1 MKLLLSDGTA
11 VAVEGYQKTS
21 ATVNG
26 NTVDAVLFSVVNST
40 LEKVKTLFNGGDNLA
55 VLHVYTDDNIL
66 KDTFNGYEHRVS
78 IALGDTD
85 TSFEVVV
92 AKTSEVNEK
101 ISALDKE
108 IEGVKT
114 SIESINKAVAAT
126 SESVNA
132 ILKTVETINKAVTDQ
147 AKTIS
152 TITESINTVT
162 ESTSSATLKADN
174 AELAVSRMNEKIASV
189 LETVQTFSNS
199 MNNIVEAVNSANQ
212 ASGQA
217 VNATDRMN
225 AEFIA
230 RLEQF
235 DSFLNLV
242 QEIKELA
249 TGNDTK
255 VLTQTEAVRVL
266 TETSNAAKLAVEKF
280 SEDLTTVQK
289 KASDATN
296 AAELFQTKLDNV
308 KENVT
313 NLGQNIENAIN
324 ESKTATEA
332 VSKVADRVTALEP
345 ITDIT
350 TLPLDEAKKYRVL
363 ESQKLLA
370 DWLSTHPITST
381 CHGGEEAQY
390 SITSEKQLYLQA
402 MITMTETAQKNGV
415 EYQPSWNAVGEACTY
430 DWTLEELYKLGME
443 IEATVRPLIS
453 HQQALEK
460 EILAALTMSQLTAIS
475 ISYEG
480 IEPNEIT
487 IKTE

>member
-11 VAVEGYQKTS
+11 VAVEAYQKTS

-40 LEKVKTLFNGGDNLA
+40 LERVKTLFNGGDNLA

-108 IEGVKT
+108 IEAIKT
-114 SIESINKAVAAT
+114 SIESINRAVAAT
-126 SESVNA
+126 SESVA
-132 ILKTVETINKAVTDQ
+132 GISKTVEAINKAVVEQ

-152 TITESINTVT
+152 TITESINSVT
-162 ESTSSATLKADN
+162 EAVTSATLKADN
-174 AELAVSRMNEKIASV
+174 AELAVTNMNKKIVNV
-189 LETVQTFSNS
+189 LETVQNFSNS
-199 MNNIVEAVNSANQ
+199 MNNIVDVVDSSNH
-212 ASGQA
+212 ASVQA
-217 VNATDRMN
+217 VSVVDKINS
-225 AEFIA
+225 EFA
-230 RLEQF
+230 AKLEQF

-249 TGNDTK
+249 TSNDTK
-255 VLTQTEAVRVL
+255 VLNQTEAVRVL

-280 SEDLTTVQK
+280 TEDLTTVQK
-289 KASDATN
+289 KATDATN
-296 AAELFQTKLDNV
+296 ATEKFQTNLDNV
-308 KENVT
+308 QQNVA
-313 NLGQNIENAIN
+313 NLDQNIENAIN
-324 ESKTATEA
+324 ESKTATAA
-332 VSKVADRVTALEP
+332 VSKVVDRVSALEP

-350 TLPLDEAKKYRVL
+350 TLPLDEAKKYRVV
-363 ESQKLLA
+363 ESQKVLA
-370 DWLSTHPITST
+370 DWLSAHPITST
-381 CHGGEEAQY
+381 CHGDEEAQY

-415 EYQPSWNAVGEACTY
+415 EYQPSWNAAGEACTY
-430 DWTLEELYKLGME
+430 DWTLEELYQLGME

-460 EILAALTMSQLTAIS
+460 EILAALTMSQLTAIL

-480 IEPNEIT
+480 IEPNPIT